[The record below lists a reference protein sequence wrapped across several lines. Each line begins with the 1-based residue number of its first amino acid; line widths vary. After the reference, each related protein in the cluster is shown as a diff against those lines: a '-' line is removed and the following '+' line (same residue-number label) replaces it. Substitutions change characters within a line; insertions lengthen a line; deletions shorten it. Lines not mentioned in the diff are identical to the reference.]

1 MRVLHVIPS
10 LDPADGGP
18 PQVAVKLAEAQARLG
33 HEVRLLHLRP
43 PAHRLEAVAGLV
55 QSPPGELRSVVESIE
70 RPRGLIARLGAW
82 RGRIA
87 SQRPHIVHI
96 HGVWEPEVVA
106 AAREC
111 RRHQL
116 PYVIETFGT
125 LNPWSLEQRRLKK
138 LFFLAILHGRMLQQS
153 CFLHALNPQEAGHL
167 EALRLGTSVEVFPNG
182 IFVEEFRAADTV
194 AARRSVP
201 GLGGAPFVLFM
212 ARLHPMKGLD
222 LLADAFIDAAGRV
235 GDAHLVVAGPR
246 DAGADD
252 FERRIASAGIGHRVH
267 LVGEI
272 AGDRKHGL
280 LQAASVF
287 AQPSRNEGFSVSI
300 LEALASGRPVV
311 ITPECNFPEVAD
323 SDAGM
328 VVPFEVNA
336 VSGAI
341 QKLLTDREA
350 NASMGRNARSLVQR
364 DYTWEAIASKSIDA
378 YRRGIERSASRR

>member
-1 MRVLHVIPS
+1 MRVIHVIPS

-18 PQVAVKLAEAQARLG
+18 PQVAVKLAEAQARIG
-33 HEVRLLHLRP
+33 HEVRLLHLQP

-55 QSPPGELRSVVESIE
+55 QSPPGELRSTVESID
-70 RPRGLIARLGAW
+70 RPRGLVARFGAW

-87 SQRPHIVHI
+87 CHRPQIVHI

-111 RRHQL
+111 RRHRI

-138 LFFLAILHGRMLQQS
+138 RIFLAILHGRMLRRS
-153 CFLHALNPQEAGHL
+153 CFLHALNPQEADHL
-167 EALRLGTSVEVFPNG
+167 EALRLGTRVEVFPNG
-182 IFVEEFRAADTV
+182 IFIEEFVPADV
-194 AARRSVP
+194 DAARRSVP
-201 GLGGAPFVLFM
+201 GLGAAPFVLFM

-222 LLADAFIDAAGRV
+222 LLADAFVDAASRI

-246 DAGADD
+246 DVGAED
-252 FERRIASAGIGHRVH
+252 FERRIGAAGISDRVH
-267 LVGEI
+267 LVGEV
-272 AGDRKHGL
+272 AGERKRGL

-311 ITPECNFPEVAD
+311 ITPECNFPQVSECG
-323 SDAGM
+323 AGL
-328 VVPFEVNA
+328 VVPFDVDA
-336 VSGAI
+336 VSEAI
-341 QKLLTDREA
+341 QRLMTDREA
-350 NASMGRNARSLVQR
+350 SGSMGRNARTLVER
-364 DYTWEAIASKSIDA
+364 DYTWEAIASKSIEA
-378 YRRGIERSASRR
+378 YRRGIERSPSPR